1 MGSCVNN
8 LRNKLLRCVYLFLKN
23 RHVNLGLWSWTDKCV
38 IAVIKVMVERIC
50 GNCSTNNLEK
60 LIVKNTHSW
69 ITLYSRM
76 LKNRLIRID
85 LEIHFE
91 TKINDLKEIWR
102 FDAFV
107 PSDQKVRNSKH
118 DSCGNNRRGTLSV
131 NLFETT
137 YRLNSFYGP
146 W

>member
-1 MGSCVNN
+1 MGPCVNN
-8 LRNKLLRCVYLFLKN
+8 LRNELLRCVYLFLKN
-23 RHVNLGLWSWTDKCV
+23 RHGDLGLWTWTDKCV
-38 IAVIKVMVERIC
+38 IAVIKVMVERIW
-50 GNCSTNNLEK
+50 GNCSANNLEK
-60 LIVKNTHSW
+60 LIVINTHSW

-91 TKINDLKEIWR
+91 AKINDLKEIWR

-107 PSDQKVRNSKH
+107 PSNQKVRNSKH
-118 DSCGNNRRGTLSV
+118 DRRGMLSV
-131 NLFETT
+131 NLLEIT
-137 YRLNSFYGP
+137 YRLNSYYGP

>member
-1 MGSCVNN
+1 MGLCVNN
-8 LRNKLLRCVYLFLKN
+8 LRNKLLRCVYLLLKT
-23 RHVNLGLWSWTDKCV
+23 RHGNLGLWSWTDKCV
-38 IAVIKVMVERIC
+38 ERIW

-60 LIVKNTHSW
+60 LIVINTHSW

-102 FDAFV
+102 FDAFL
-107 PSDQKVRNSKH
+107 PSNQKVRNLKH
-118 DSCGNNRRGTLSV
+118 DSCNNRRGMLSV

-137 YRLNSFYGP
+137 YRLNSYYGP